1 MTDGRIAR
9 LESSLEEMK
18 AMQRQILQLLQS
30 KGGRSTDVLAD
41 MGLSEEEAAAAAAKL
56 QAMQRGKLARREL
69 SAA

>member
-1 MTDGRIAR
+1 VTDGRIAR

>member
-1 MTDGRIAR
+1 MADGRIAR

-30 KGGRSTDVLAD
+30 KEGQSTGVLAD